1 MRYLVTAPAPAHRI
15 APGRFA
21 LESAYVQH
29 LRDLKRLLGPRFTE
43 IILAMPAMS
52 DSTYA
57 QQSQGMS
64 IVDERAEGI
73 RLVNPYRDGCG
84 KVEFMLNTPRML
96 MQVWNLTRQSDVI
109 HSNFCYDLYRPLGGW
124 FCLFGKLQKKR
135 VIAIEDIDRRNDAEM
150 NLRMGRWSR
159 RTYLVCKYV
168 YDPIRELLYRGYAR
182 MVDLML
188 FKELKQVQDYGHGAP
203 HVRLFLDPNFS
214 AEHVV
219 DDNFVQGKLRSL
231 EDPQRPL
238 RVLYFGRLVPY
249 KGVDKMIEAVALA
262 HGRGAN
268 ITLDIMG
275 AGEQREAL
283 QVLASRLGIAD
294 RVSWVAP
301 RPYGPDFFAAL
312 HQRDILLACPLSGDT
327 PRSAWDA
334 LASGMP
340 LVAFDTP
347 FYRSMAEYSKA
358 VDLTAWPDVEPL
370 AARLVELAK
379 DKTKLAPAV
388 VNAVRTAR
396 ENTGEHWM
404 QRRNAWTQE
413 LCA

>member
-1 MRYLVTAPAPAHRI
+1 MRYLVTAPAPARRI
-15 APGRFA
+15 DSGRFA

-52 DSTYA
+52 EATYR
-57 QQSQGMS
+57 QQSQGMTV
-64 IVDERAEGI
+64 VDERAEGI

-84 KVEFMLNTPRML
+84 KLEFLLNTPRML
-96 MQVWNLTRQSDVI
+96 MQVWKLTRHSDVI
-109 HSNFCYDLYRPLGGW
+109 HSNFCYDLFRPLGGW

-188 FKELKQVQDYGHGAP
+188 FKELQQVQDYGQGAS

-219 DDNFVQGKLRSL
+219 DDAFVQEKLRSL
-231 EDPQRPL
+231 EVTDRPL

-249 KGVDKMIEAVALA
+249 KGVDKMIESVALA

-268 ITLDIMG
+268 VTLDIMG
-275 AGEQREAL
+275 AGPQRDEL
-283 QVLASRLGIAD
+283 QVMAGRLGIAD
-294 RVSWVAP
+294 RVTWIDP
-301 RPYGPDFFAAL
+301 RPYGPDFFQAL
-312 HQRDILLACPLSGDT
+312 RQRDILLACPLSGDT

-347 FYRSMAEYSKA
+347 FYRSMAQYSKA
-358 VDLTAWPDVEPL
+358 VELTPWPQVEPL
-370 AARLVELAK
+370 AAKLVDLAK
-379 DKTKLAPAV
+379 NKTQLASAV
-388 VNAVRTAR
+388 ASAVRTAR

-404 QRRNAWTQE
+404 QRRNAWVQE